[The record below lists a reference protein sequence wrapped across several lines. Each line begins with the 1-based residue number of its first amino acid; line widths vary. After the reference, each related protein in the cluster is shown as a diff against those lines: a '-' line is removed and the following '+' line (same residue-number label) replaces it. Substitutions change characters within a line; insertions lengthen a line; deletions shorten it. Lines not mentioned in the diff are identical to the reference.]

1 MQKVA
6 VLGAGAIGGWLAAA
20 LAEAGVPVGVVAR
33 GATLAALRQQG
44 LRIDRGGSRQ
54 IYRVAAGCSA
64 ELGPQDL
71 VIIAT
76 KAQDVGRAL
85 PDLLPLLH
93 ANTTVVAALNGVPW
107 WFTQRFSGPL
117 QNVVLQSV
125 DPDGAIATA
134 IAAGRAVG
142 CVVHAS
148 VTRTAPGCISVG
160 KADRLIFGEPAGGGS
175 GRVQWLAET
184 FERGGVKSTV
194 SDNIRMDTWAKLWGN
209 MNMNPI
215 SALTRAGT
223 ARMLADAEVRTL
235 CLRMM
240 DEMAA
245 VGARIGLPFAMSA
258 SERMAVTLKLGDFR
272 TSMLQDLDHGASL
285 EYQPQLGAVVEIAR
299 QAGVAAPYC
308 ESVLGLIRQLS
319 VSVSGA

>member
-20 LAEAGVPVGVVAR
+20 LAEAGVPVAVVAR
-33 GATLAALRQQG
+33 GATLAALRQHG
-44 LRIDRGGSRQ
+44 LCINRGGSGQ
-54 IYRVAAGCSA
+54 VYRVAAGSSA

-76 KAQDVGRAL
+76 KSQDVGRAL

-93 ANTTVVAALNGVPW
+93 ASTTIVAALNGVPW
-107 WFTQRFSGPL
+107 WFNQRFAGPL
-117 QNVVLQSV
+117 QDVVLQSV

-134 IAAGRAVG
+134 IAAERAVG

-160 KADRLIFGEPAGGGS
+160 KADRLIFGEPAGGSS

-184 FERGGVKSTV
+184 FARSGVKSTV
-194 SDNIRMDTWAKLWGN
+194 SDNIRMDVWAKLWGN

-223 ARMLADAEVRTL
+223 ARMLADAEVRAL

-240 DEMAA
+240 EEMAA

-258 SERMAVTLKLGDFR
+258 SERMAITLKLGDFR